1 MNMDFAGIFMALI
14 SMYLVFAM
22 VRAWESE
29 SRIVLINGDVV
40 IAIMIV
46 SYFISMLPAIR

>member
-1 MNMDFAGIFMALI
+1 MNMAFAYIFMALI
-14 SMYLVFAM
+14 SMYVIFVI

-29 SRIVLINGDVV
+29 SRIVIIQGDVV
-40 IAIMIV
+40 IAIMIA